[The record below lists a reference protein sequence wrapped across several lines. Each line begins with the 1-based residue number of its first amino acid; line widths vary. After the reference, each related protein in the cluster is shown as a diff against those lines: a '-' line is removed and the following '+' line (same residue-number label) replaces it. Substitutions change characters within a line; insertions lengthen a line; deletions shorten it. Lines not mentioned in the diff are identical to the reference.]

1 LRILEKLYSH
11 NYYYECDHTPVYNWL
26 RLNESG
32 EIKYLIRRKPVL
44 FLFKKSILNTAY
56 RKLFDD
62 YIRLFGFGDNAFD
75 VIRLKKRIAAMQVKM
90 ITTGDESIE
99 TFIDLAHI
107 DLLALQKRVEDN
119 INSFEFTV
127 FLEKQVG
134 YSIDLM
140 TTTVTKYYS
149 IINALQKMKQN
160 G

>member
-1 LRILEKLYSH
+1 
-11 NYYYECDHTPVYNWL
+11 
-26 RLNESG
+26 
-32 EIKYLIRRKPVL
+32 
-44 FLFKKSILNTAY
+44 
-56 RKLFDD
+56 
-62 YIRLFGFGDNAFD
+62 
-75 VIRLKKRIAAMQVKM
+75 MQVKM